1 MTVTPSR
8 RRDFRFD
15 VWGVLLL
22 LPLLVVP
29 FVTKNPLLHSLTYQS
44 AIGVSA
50 AMGVYVML
58 RMGLLSFTVPAFMA
72 IGGYAAAM
80 LAKAG
85 ANDLLLLLI
94 VSFVAPAVV
103 AVPLGSIVLRLKGVY
118 FIFVTFIFNE
128 ILQLILFE
136 TPTLTGGSDGIAG
149 VPPAKL
155 FGLDLGSPALL
166 VAVTVALAII
176 ATLLTL
182 AVTHRF
188 RPEFTSI
195 EENETL
201 AESLGVA
208 VWKYRTIGFIASA
221 GVSGLAGFALVNM
234 LSTAH
239 PSSFS
244 SWSVN
249 NYIAYVFVGGR
260 ATMLGVV
267 VGSLLLIVLT
277 NMFSS
282 YAHLSAGM
290 FGVLLLVVMMIAPAG
305 LVGSLVNLFDR
316 RKWRA
321 QAAAKPLVDEPRPS
335 ALPPQATSQE

>member
-1 MTVTPSR
+1 MTPNR
-8 RRDFRFD
+8 HRDFKLD
-15 VWGVLLL
+15 TWGVLLL
-22 LPLLVVP
+22 LPLFIVPLV
-29 FVTKNPLLHSLTYQS
+29 TTNPLLNSLTYQA

-85 ANDLLLLLI
+85 TTDLFLLMGI
-94 VSFVAPAVV
+94 AFVAPALV
-103 AVPLGSIVLRLKGVY
+103 ALPLGTLVLRLKGVY
-118 FIFVTFIFNE
+118 FIFVTFLFNE
-128 ILQLILFE
+128 ILQLIVFE

-149 VPPAKL
+149 VPPATL
-155 FGLDLGSPALL
+155 FGMDLGSPSSQVL
-166 VAVTVALAII
+166 VTVAICIVAAFI
-176 ATLLTL
+176 AL
-182 AVTHRF
+182 AVTQRF

-208 VWKYRTIGFIASA
+208 VWKYRTIGFVASA

-239 PSSFS
+239 PSSFA

-249 NYIAYVFVGGR
+249 SYIAYVFVGGR
-260 ATMLGVV
+260 STMLGVV
-267 VGSLLLIVLT
+267 VGSFLLVVMT
-277 NMFSS
+277 NIFSS
-282 YAHLSAGM
+282 YAQYSAGL
-290 FGVLLLVVMMIAPAG
+290 FGLLLVAVMMGAPGG
-305 LVGSLVNLFDR
+305 LVGTCVRLYDA
-316 RKWRA
+316 RKARA
-321 QAAAKPLVDEPRPS
+321 RGKLQPRVV
-335 ALPPQATSQE
+335 AVEGQK

>member
-1 MTVTPSR
+1 MIPNR
-8 RRDFRFD
+8 HRDLKLD
-15 VWGVLLL
+15 SWGVLLL
-22 LPLLVVP
+22 LPLFIVPLV
-29 FVTKNPLLHSLTYQS
+29 TTNPLLNSLTYQS

-85 ANDLLLLLI
+85 TTNLLALMAI
-94 VSFVAPAVV
+94 SFVVPAL
-103 AVPLGSIVLRLKGVY
+103 ASLPLGALVLRLKGVY
-118 FIFVTFIFNE
+118 FIFITFIFNE
-128 ILQLILFE
+128 ILQLIIFE

-149 VPPAKL
+149 VPAATL
-155 FGLDLGSPALL
+155 FGMDLGLPSRQVLVTLAVCL
-166 VAVTVALAII
+166 VATVI
-176 ATLLTL
+176 TL
-182 AVTHRF
+182 AVTQRF

-208 VWKYRTIGFIASA
+208 VWKYRTIGFVASA
-221 GVSGLAGFALVNM
+221 GVSGMAGLALVNM

-239 PSSFS
+239 PSSFA

-249 NYIAYVFVGGR
+249 SYIAYVFVGGR
-260 ATMLGVV
+260 GTMLGVV
-267 VGSLLLIVLT
+267 VGAFLLVVMT
-277 NMFSS
+277 NIFSS

-290 FGVLLLVVMMIAPAG
+290 FGILLLVVMMLAPSG
-305 LVGSLVNLFDR
+305 LVGSCVRWFESRKR
-316 RKWRA
+316 RAGRA
-321 QAAAKPLVDEPRPS
+321 ES
-335 ALPPQATSQE
+335 AMELRVKEVQQ